1 MLSQLLIS
9 VLLTLSLASVKEG
22 GDVSARDVAKMLRKD
37 PSIILVDVRTPEEYQ
52 QGHLKGCKL
61 MNYYDADFRERAKK
75 LPKDKRI
82 VLYCRSGR
90 RSADAMTYLTSIGY
104 SRVYNMLGGIIAWQK
119 DRQPVV
125 GP

>member
-9 VLLTLSLASVKEG
+9 VLLTLSLTSGKEG

-37 PSIILVDVRTPEEYQ
+37 PSVMLVDVRTPEEYQ

-90 RSADAMTYLTSIGY
+90 RSADAMTYLASIGY

>member
-1 MLSQLLIS
+1 MLSQLLVS
-9 VLLTLSLASVKEG
+9 VLLTLSLTSAKEG
-22 GDVSARDVAKMLRKD
+22 GDVTPREVTRMLRKD
-37 PSIILVDVRTPEEYQ
+37 STVILVDVRTPEEYK

-61 MNYYDADFRERAKK
+61 MNFYDADFRERAKK
-75 LPKDKRI
+75 LPKDRRI

-90 RSADAMTYLTSIGY
+90 RSADAMSYLVSIGY
-104 SRVYNMLGGIIAWQK
+104 SRVFNMLGGIIAWQK

>member
-1 MLSQLLIS
+1 MLSRLSIS
-9 VLLTLSLASVKEG
+9 VLLTLSLASAKEG
-22 GDVSARDVAKMLRKD
+22 GDVTPQEVAKMLRKD
-37 PSIILVDVRTPEEYQ
+37 RSVILLDVRTPEEYK

-61 MNYYDADFRERAKK
+61 MNFYDADFRDRAKK

-90 RSADAMTYLTSIGY
+90 RSADAMSYLTSIGY
-104 SRVYNMLGGIIAWQK
+104 SRVFNMLGGIIAWQK

>member
-9 VLLTLSLASVKEG
+9 ALLMLSLASVKEG
-22 GDVSARDVAKMLRKD
+22 GDVSPRDVAKMLRND
-37 PSIILVDVRTPEEYQ
+37 TSVILVDVRTPEEYQ
-52 QGHLKGCKL
+52 QGHLKGSRL
-61 MNYYDADFRERAKK
+61 MNFYDADFRERAKK